1 MIGLTWD
8 PPLEE
13 SKVDIL
19 GYRVS
24 WDNGSRGTTWS
35 VLRDGVTETAI
46 TIENLSM
53 GRAYLF
59 RVTAQNK
66 IGYGTQS
73 ETVSIYAASVP
84 GPPAAP
90 KTSLDGTNVVVNWEL
105 PSFQGGSEVTGYRV
119 LIETFTGD
127 FVPEPEN
134 CDMSKSK
141 ARTCTIAVIKL
152 TQGPFNLVVG
162 QSIRAKVVA
171 INIVGDS
178 EPSLVGAGAILV
190 TKPEAPFDLK
200 IDASQTS
207 ASQIVVRWSEPNDGG
222 KPISG
227 YYLWI
232 GLENAELVK

>member
-1 MIGLTWD
+1 M
-8 PPLEE
+8 
-13 SKVDIL
+13 
-19 GYRVS
+19 
-24 WDNGSRGTTWS
+24 
-35 VLRDGVTETAI
+35 RDDVTDTAI
-46 TIENLSM
+46 TIENLST

-66 IGYGTQS
+66 IGYGSKS
-73 ETVSIYAASVP
+73 EAVTIYAASVP

-119 LIETFTGD
+119 LIETITGD
-127 FVPEPEN
+127 FAPEPVN

-141 ARTCTIAVIKL
+141 ASTCTISLIKL
-152 TQGPFNLVVG
+152 TQDPFNLVAR
-162 QSIRAKVVA
+162 QSIRAKVAA

-178 EPSLVGAGAILV
+178 EPSLVGDGAILV

-207 ASQIVVRWSEPNDGG
+207 ASQIVVKWSEPDDGG